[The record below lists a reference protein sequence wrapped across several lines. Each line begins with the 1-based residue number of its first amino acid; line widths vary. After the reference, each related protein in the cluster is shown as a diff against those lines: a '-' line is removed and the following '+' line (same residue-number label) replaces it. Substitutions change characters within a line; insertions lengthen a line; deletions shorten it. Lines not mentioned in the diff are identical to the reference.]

1 MSFAWPIA
9 LTRARARCAGPA
21 RLPRRAAA
29 AQAVRRPLHEPRS
42 PRERRRRLT
51 TLATPRPAV
60 LTLLALS
67 ALVVGM
73 ARPQV
78 AVAVPRQEATVILA
92 MDSSGSMTAT
102 DVQPDRMTAAR
113 EAASSFV
120 EGLPERLP
128 RRRRL
133 LLQRGRRR
141 RAADRRPRRGAA
153 RAERT
158 PGRQRHRPRRRDRP
172 LGRPRRHEPR
182 RGSWPAATGARRDA
196 RRRPAPLGR
205 REHDRRLRAAR
216 GGTEGEGRRASPST
230 RSPSA
235 PMQAPWR
242 APTATAA
249 SGRSASRRTRR
260 LSRVAE
266 LTGGKFFEA
275 ADQSALKSVYDEIG
289 SQVGVEH
296 KQRELTVF
304 FTAAGAALL
313 LLGGALSTL
322 WFGRIP

>member
-9 LTRARARCAGPA
+9 LSGLALVALALIA
-21 RLPRRAAA
+21 YLV
-29 AQAVRRPLHEPRS
+29 AQ
-42 PRERRRRLT
+42 RRRRRYVVRFTNLD
-51 TLATPRPAV
+51 LLENVVADSPRWRRHIPAV

-78 AVAVPRQEATVILA
+78 AVAVPREEATVILA

-102 DVQPDRMTAAR
+102 DVEPDRMTAAR

-120 EGLPERLP
+120 DGLPDGFRVGVVSFSNEADVVVPPTVDHDEALRGLSALRADNGTALGDAIARSVDLGVTNLDEQIAANSSETP
-128 RRRRL
+128 VVVL
-133 LLQRGRRR
+133 LLSDGANTTGDYQPLE
-141 RAADRRPRRGAA
+141 AAQKAKDANIPVYTVALGTD
-153 RAERT
+153 EGTVQGPDGYGGMRT
-158 PGRQRHRPRRRDRP
+158 IRVPPDP
-172 LGRPRRHEPR
+172 E
-182 RGSWPAATGARRDA
+182 T
-196 RRRPAPLGR
+196 
-205 REHDRRLRAAR
+205 
-216 GGTEGEGRRASPST
+216 
-230 RSPSA
+230 
-235 PMQAPWR
+235 
-242 APTATAA
+242 
-249 SGRSASRRTRR
+249 

-275 ADQSALKSVYDEIG
+275 ADQSALESVYDEIG

-296 KQRELTVF
+296 EQRELTVF

>member
-9 LTRARARCAGPA
+9 LTGLALVALALIA
-21 RLPRRAAA
+21 YLV
-29 AQAVRRPLHEPRS
+29 AQ
-42 PRERRRRLT
+42 RRRRRYAVRFTNLD
-51 TLATPRPAV
+51 LLENVVVDSPRWRRHIPAV

-78 AVAVPRQEATVILA
+78 AVAVPREEATVILA

-120 EGLPERLP
+120 DGLPNGFRVGVVSFSNEADVVVPPTADHEEALRGLSALRADNGTALGDAIARSVDLGVTSLDEQLAAAKDSETP
-128 RRRRL
+128 VVVL
-133 LLQRGRRR
+133 LLSDGANTTGDYEPLE
-141 RAADRRPRRGAA
+141 AAQKAKDAGVPVYTVALGTD
-153 RAERT
+153 EGTVQGPDGYGGMRT
-158 PGRQRHRPRRRDRP
+158 IRVPPD
-172 LGRPRRHEPR
+172 
-182 RGSWPAATGARRDA
+182 PAT
-196 RRRPAPLGR
+196 
-205 REHDRRLRAAR
+205 
-216 GGTEGEGRRASPST
+216 
-230 RSPSA
+230 
-235 PMQAPWR
+235 
-242 APTATAA
+242 
-249 SGRSASRRTRR
+249 
-260 LSRVAE
+260 LSQVAE

-275 ADQSALKSVYDEIG
+275 ADQNALESVYDEIG

-296 KQRELTVF
+296 EQRELTVF

>member
-1 MSFAWPIA
+1 MSFAWPLALAGLALVALALIA
-9 LTRARARCAGPA
+9 YLV
-21 RLPRRAAA
+21 
-29 AQAVRRPLHEPRS
+29 AQ
-42 PRERRRRLT
+42 RRRRRYVVRFTNLD
-51 TLATPRPAV
+51 LLENVVADSPRWRRHIPAV

-78 AVAVPRQEATVILA
+78 AVAVPREEATVILA

-102 DVQPDRMTAAR
+102 DVAPDRMTAAR

-120 EGLPERLP
+120 DGLPDGFRVGVVSFSNEADVVVPPTADRDEALRGLSALRADNGTALGDAIARSVDLGVTSLDEQLAANTDETP
-128 RRRRL
+128 VVVL
-133 LLQRGRRR
+133 LLSDGANTTGDYEPLE
-141 RAADRRPRRGAA
+141 AAQKAKDAKVPVYTVALGTDAGTV
-153 RAERT
+153 EGPDGYGGIRT
-158 PGRQRHRPRRRDRP
+158 IRVPPDP
-172 LGRPRRHEPR
+172 E
-182 RGSWPAATGARRDA
+182 T
-196 RRRPAPLGR
+196 
-205 REHDRRLRAAR
+205 
-216 GGTEGEGRRASPST
+216 
-230 RSPSA
+230 
-235 PMQAPWR
+235 
-242 APTATAA
+242 
-249 SGRSASRRTRR
+249 

-266 LTGGKFFEA
+266 LTDGKFFEA
-275 ADQSALKSVYDEIG
+275 ADQDALESVYDEIG

>member
-9 LTRARARCAGPA
+9 LTGLALVALALIA
-21 RLPRRAAA
+21 YLV
-29 AQAVRRPLHEPRS
+29 AQ
-42 PRERRRRLT
+42 RRRRRYVVRFTNLD
-51 TLATPRPAV
+51 LLENVVVDSPRWRRHIPAV

-78 AVAVPRQEATVILA
+78 AVAVPREEATVILA

-120 EGLPERLP
+120 DGLPNGFRVGVVSFSNEADVVVPPTADHEEALRGLSALRADNGTALGDAIARSVDLGVTSLDEQLAAAKDSETP
-128 RRRRL
+128 VVVL
-133 LLQRGRRR
+133 LLSDGANTTGDYEPLE
-141 RAADRRPRRGAA
+141 AAQKAKDAGVPVYTVALGTD
-153 RAERT
+153 EGTVQGPDGYGGMRT
-158 PGRQRHRPRRRDRP
+158 IRVPPD
-172 LGRPRRHEPR
+172 
-182 RGSWPAATGARRDA
+182 PAT
-196 RRRPAPLGR
+196 
-205 REHDRRLRAAR
+205 
-216 GGTEGEGRRASPST
+216 
-230 RSPSA
+230 
-235 PMQAPWR
+235 
-242 APTATAA
+242 
-249 SGRSASRRTRR
+249 
-260 LSRVAE
+260 LSQVAE

-275 ADQSALKSVYDEIG
+275 ADQDALESVYDEIG

-296 KQRELTVF
+296 EQRELTVF

>member
-9 LTRARARCAGPA
+9 LTGLALVALALLA
-21 RLPRRAAA
+21 YLVAQRRRKRYV
-29 AQAVRRPLHEPRS
+29 VRFTNLDLLENVVADS
-42 PRERRRRLT
+42 PRWRRHI
-51 TLATPRPAV
+51 PAV

-120 EGLPERLP
+120 EGLPNGFRVGVVSFSNEADVVVPPTADHDEALRGLSALRADNGTALGDAIARSVDLGVTSLDEQLASAKDSETP
-128 RRRRL
+128 VVVL
-133 LLQRGRRR
+133 LLSDGANTTGDYEPLE
-141 RAADRRPRRGAA
+141 AAQKAKDAKVPVYTVALGTDAGTV
-153 RAERT
+153 EGPDGYGGIRT
-158 PGRQRHRPRRRDRP
+158 IRVPPDP
-172 LGRPRRHEPR
+172 E
-182 RGSWPAATGARRDA
+182 T
-196 RRRPAPLGR
+196 
-205 REHDRRLRAAR
+205 
-216 GGTEGEGRRASPST
+216 
-230 RSPSA
+230 
-235 PMQAPWR
+235 
-242 APTATAA
+242 
-249 SGRSASRRTRR
+249 

-266 LTGGKFFEA
+266 LTGGRFFEA

>member
-9 LTRARARCAGPA
+9 LTGLALVALALIA
-21 RLPRRAAA
+21 YLV
-29 AQAVRRPLHEPRS
+29 AQ
-42 PRERRRRLT
+42 RRRRRYVVRFTNLD
-51 TLATPRPAV
+51 LLENVVADSPRWRRHVPAM

-78 AVAVPRQEATVILA
+78 AVAVPREEATVILA

-120 EGLPERLP
+120 DGLPDGFRVGVVSFSNEADVVVPPTADHDEALRGLSALRADNGTALGDAIARSVDLGVTSLDEQLAANSEETP
-128 RRRRL
+128 VVVL
-133 LLQRGRRR
+133 LLSDGANTTGDYEPLE
-141 RAADRRPRRGAA
+141 AAQKAKDAGVPVYTVALGTDAGTVQGPDGYGGM
-153 RAERT
+153 RT
-158 PGRQRHRPRRRDRP
+158 IRVPPDP
-172 LGRPRRHEPR
+172 E
-182 RGSWPAATGARRDA
+182 T
-196 RRRPAPLGR
+196 
-205 REHDRRLRAAR
+205 
-216 GGTEGEGRRASPST
+216 
-230 RSPSA
+230 
-235 PMQAPWR
+235 
-242 APTATAA
+242 
-249 SGRSASRRTRR
+249 

-266 LTGGKFFEA
+266 LTGGTFFEA
-275 ADQSALKSVYDEIG
+275 ADEDALQSVYDEIG

-296 KQRELTVF
+296 EQRELTVF

>member
-9 LTRARARCAGPA
+9 FSGLALVALALIA
-21 RLPRRAAA
+21 YLV
-29 AQAVRRPLHEPRS
+29 AQ
-42 PRERRRRLT
+42 RRRRRYVVRFTNLD
-51 TLATPRPAV
+51 LLENVVADSPRWRRHIPAV

-102 DVQPDRMTAAR
+102 DVAPDRMTAAR

-120 EGLPERLP
+120 DGLPDGFRVGVVSFSNEADVVVPPTSDHDEALRGLSALRADNGTALGDAIARSVDLGVTNLDEQLAANSSETP
-128 RRRRL
+128 VVVL
-133 LLQRGRRR
+133 LLSDGANTTGDYEPLE
-141 RAADRRPRRGAA
+141 AAQKAKKAGVPVYTVALGTDAGTVQGPDGYGGM
-153 RAERT
+153 RT
-158 PGRQRHRPRRRDRP
+158 IRVPPDP
-172 LGRPRRHEPR
+172 E
-182 RGSWPAATGARRDA
+182 T
-196 RRRPAPLGR
+196 
-205 REHDRRLRAAR
+205 
-216 GGTEGEGRRASPST
+216 
-230 RSPSA
+230 
-235 PMQAPWR
+235 
-242 APTATAA
+242 
-249 SGRSASRRTRR
+249 
-260 LSRVAE
+260 LSKVAE

-275 ADQSALKSVYDEIG
+275 ADQDDLKSVYDEIG

>member
-9 LTRARARCAGPA
+9 LSGLALVALALIA
-21 RLPRRAAA
+21 YLV
-29 AQAVRRPLHEPRS
+29 AQ
-42 PRERRRRLT
+42 RRRRRYVVRFTNLD
-51 TLATPRPAV
+51 LLENVVVDSPRWRRHIPAV

-78 AVAVPRQEATVILA
+78 AVAVPREEATVILA

-120 EGLPERLP
+120 DGLPNGFRVGVVSFSNEADVVVPPTADHEEALRGLSALRADNGTALGDAIARSVDLGVTSLDEQLAAAKDSETP
-128 RRRRL
+128 VVVL
-133 LLQRGRRR
+133 LLSDGANTTGDYEPLE
-141 RAADRRPRRGAA
+141 AAQKAKDAGVPVYTVALGTD
-153 RAERT
+153 EGTVQGPDGYGGMRT
-158 PGRQRHRPRRRDRP
+158 IRVPPD
-172 LGRPRRHEPR
+172 
-182 RGSWPAATGARRDA
+182 PAT
-196 RRRPAPLGR
+196 
-205 REHDRRLRAAR
+205 
-216 GGTEGEGRRASPST
+216 
-230 RSPSA
+230 
-235 PMQAPWR
+235 
-242 APTATAA
+242 
-249 SGRSASRRTRR
+249 
-260 LSRVAE
+260 LSQVAE

-275 ADQSALKSVYDEIG
+275 ADQNALESVYDEIG

-296 KQRELTVF
+296 EQRELTVF

>member
-9 LTRARARCAGPA
+9 LSGLALVALALIA
-21 RLPRRAAA
+21 YLV
-29 AQAVRRPLHEPRS
+29 AQ
-42 PRERRRRLT
+42 RRRRRYVVRFTNLD
-51 TLATPRPAV
+51 LLENVVADSPRWRRHIPAV

-78 AVAVPRQEATVILA
+78 AVAVPREEATVILA

-102 DVQPDRMTAAR
+102 DVAPDRMTAAR

-120 EGLPERLP
+120 DGLPDGFRVGVVSFSNEADVVVPPTADHDEALRGLSALRADNGTALGDAIARSVDLGVTSLDEELAANSSETP
-128 RRRRL
+128 VVVL
-133 LLQRGRRR
+133 LLSDGANTTGDYQPLE
-141 RAADRRPRRGAA
+141 AAEKAKDANIPVYTVALGTDAGTVQGPDGYGGM
-153 RAERT
+153 RT
-158 PGRQRHRPRRRDRP
+158 IRVPPDP
-172 LGRPRRHEPR
+172 E
-182 RGSWPAATGARRDA
+182 T
-196 RRRPAPLGR
+196 
-205 REHDRRLRAAR
+205 
-216 GGTEGEGRRASPST
+216 
-230 RSPSA
+230 
-235 PMQAPWR
+235 
-242 APTATAA
+242 
-249 SGRSASRRTRR
+249 

-275 ADQSALKSVYDEIG
+275 ADQDALRSVYDEIG

>member
-9 LTRARARCAGPA
+9 LTGLALVALALIA
-21 RLPRRAAA
+21 YLV
-29 AQAVRRPLHEPRS
+29 AQ
-42 PRERRRRLT
+42 RRRRRYAVRFTNLD
-51 TLATPRPAV
+51 LLENVVVDSPRWRRHIPAV

-78 AVAVPRQEATVILA
+78 AVAVPREEATVILA

-120 EGLPERLP
+120 DGLPNGFRVGVVSFSNEADVVVPPTADHEEALRGLSALRADNGTALGDAIARSVDLGVTSLDEQLAAAKDSETP
-128 RRRRL
+128 VVVL
-133 LLQRGRRR
+133 LLSDGTNTTGDYEPLE
-141 RAADRRPRRGAA
+141 AAQKAKDAGVPVYTVALGTD
-153 RAERT
+153 EGTVQGPDGYGGMRT
-158 PGRQRHRPRRRDRP
+158 IRVPPD
-172 LGRPRRHEPR
+172 
-182 RGSWPAATGARRDA
+182 PAT
-196 RRRPAPLGR
+196 
-205 REHDRRLRAAR
+205 
-216 GGTEGEGRRASPST
+216 
-230 RSPSA
+230 
-235 PMQAPWR
+235 
-242 APTATAA
+242 
-249 SGRSASRRTRR
+249 
-260 LSRVAE
+260 LSQVAE

-275 ADQSALKSVYDEIG
+275 ADQNALESVYDEIG

-296 KQRELTVF
+296 EQRELTVF